1 MGDQESGVEDLERIL
16 SDVNAEPI
24 TIPYAVIKSVTK
36 NFAQVIG
43 DGGFGVVY
51 LGGLRSGMVA
61 VKKLSIS
68 ESFTDKQFLDE
79 VACLKRRIVEVQQRL
94 LCFEYVPNG
103 SLHHYLQESIGG
115 YEWSIRYKI
124 IKGICQG
131 LHYLH
136 QRRINHLDL
145 KPANVLLGAHMEPKI
160 TDFGL
165 SRCIDENQST
175 IFTTNL
181 RGTPGYIAPEFI
193 DKQKIS
199 FKSDIFSLG
208 IIMTRLLIGSN
219 ESIAENWH
227 ESLHVECQQMKICI
241 EIAQICAEY
250 DPSKRPTI
258 ADIILKLNKT
268 ETMVQKVP
276 PDVNEP
282 RNDPRSSLYQVVKRF
297 WALPTQTL
305 HEYSSNGAT
314 STTVP
319 QPPPSKGKLITIL
332 SIDGGGIRGLIPATI
347 IACLEAK
354 LQELDGPDAR
364 IADYFDVIA
373 GTSTGALLTMMLA
386 APNENKRPLFAAK
399 DLTTFYLEN
408 CPKIFPQRKAGWLST
423 AMDLMSTMR
432 GPKYDGVFL
441 HDKIKN
447 LTHDVRIADTVT
459 NVIVPAFDVKYLQPV
474 IFSTYEAKNE
484 PLKNALLSDICISAS
499 AAPTYFPA
507 HFFKTEAPNGKSRE
521 FHLVD
526 GGMAANN
533 PTMLAMSM
541 LTKEVLRRNSDFHLN
556 RDSVDYRDYLIIS
569 IGTGSAKQS
578 EKYTAHQCAKWGPV
592 QWLYNGGF
600 TPIIDM
606 LSHASS
612 GMVDIHAAVL
622 FEAFHS
628 EMSYL
633 RIQDDSLKG
642 NTSSVDIAT
651 KENMETLIGIGKVLL
666 KKPVTR
672 VNIETGIYET
682 VDGEGTNEEALARF
696 AKILSEERTLRKNN
710 LNA

>member
-24 TIPYAVIKSVTK
+24 KIPYAVIKSVTK

-51 LGGLRSGMVA
+51 LGDLGRGMVA

-79 VACLKRRIVEVQQRL
+79 VACLKRVKHKNIVKYIGYCADTQGYLMEVDGEERIVEVPQRL

-103 SLHHYLQESIGG
+103 SLHHYLQENIDG

-136 QRRINHLDL
+136 QSRINHLDL

-181 RGTPGYIAPEFI
+181 CGTPGYIAPEFI

-250 DPSKRPTI
+250 DPAKRPTI

-282 RNDPRSSLYQVVKRF
+282 RNDPKSSLHQVVKRF
-297 WALPTQTL
+297 RALPTQTL
-305 HEYSSNGAT
+305 HEYSSGRWCGQIAADRGSTEGGRRPSLAGRCRLVLGSWPLLAPARVLPTQGHHEARQVAGVVVDSSCPCSQGGAHPM
-314 STTVP
+314 TTLDLLGLANAILGLDIEPAVCV
-319 QPPPSKGKLITIL
+319 QRTIL
-332 SIDGGGIRGLIPATI
+332 GFRVKIIDGL
-347 IACLEAK
+347 
-354 LQELDGPDAR
+354 GPR
-364 IADYFDVIA
+364 I
-373 GTSTGALLTMMLA
+373 S
-386 APNENKRPLFAAK
+386 
-399 DLTTFYLEN
+399 
-408 CPKIFPQRKAGWLST
+408 
-423 AMDLMSTMR
+423 
-432 GPKYDGVFL
+432 
-441 HDKIKN
+441 
-447 LTHDVRIADTVT
+447 
-459 NVIVPAFDVKYLQPV
+459 
-474 IFSTYEAKNE
+474 
-484 PLKNALLSDICISAS
+484 SAWRMPS
-499 AAPTYFPA
+499 
-507 HFFKTEAPNGKSRE
+507 
-521 FHLVD
+521 
-526 GGMAANN
+526 
-533 PTMLAMSM
+533 
-541 LTKEVLRRNSDFHLN
+541 
-556 RDSVDYRDYLIIS
+556 
-569 IGTGSAKQS
+569 Q
-578 EKYTAHQCAKWGPV
+578 
-592 QWLYNGGF
+592 
-600 TPIIDM
+600 
-606 LSHASS
+606 
-612 GMVDIHAAVL
+612 
-622 FEAFHS
+622 
-628 EMSYL
+628 
-633 RIQDDSLKG
+633 
-642 NTSSVDIAT
+642 
-651 KENMETLIGIGKVLL
+651 
-666 KKPVTR
+666 
-672 VNIETGIYET
+672 
-682 VDGEGTNEEALARF
+682 
-696 AKILSEERTLRKNN
+696 
-710 LNA
+710 